1 MPADLK
7 IRLSAVIGTSFYLG
21 LAIWGWGGFGPFF
34 AHPARITVTLIFFA
48 LTVASLFTE
57 GNLSTGERE
66 DRGNRWVLAAFGI
79 LSILSA
85 YLSAYSDRKNIWVL
99 DGDTVRWTGVLLLLP
114 GGIIRLWPVY
124 VLGRRFSGLVAIQP
138 GHRLVTRGIYRIVRN
153 PSYVGLLLSSFA
165 WNLVFRSGIGV
176 VLSALMI
183 PPLIA
188 RIRAEERLLNSQF
201 GEEYQAY
208 CRRTWRLIPG
218 LY

>member
-1 MPADLK
+1 
-7 IRLSAVIGTSFYLG
+7 
-21 LAIWGWGGFGPFF
+21 
-34 AHPARITVTLIFFA
+34 
-48 LTVASLFTE
+48 
-57 GNLSTGERE
+57 
-66 DRGNRWVLAAFGI
+66 
-79 LSILSA
+79 
-85 YLSAYSDRKNIWVL
+85 
-99 DGDTVRWTGVLLLLP
+99 VLLLLP

>member
-1 MPADLK
+1 MRAGLK
-7 IRLSAVIGTSFYLG
+7 IRLSAVAGTCLYLG

-34 AHPARITVTLIFFA
+34 AHPARIAVTLIFFA
-48 LTVASLFTE
+48 LTIASLFTE

-66 DRGNRWVLAAFGI
+66 DRGNRWVLAAFSV

-85 YLSAYSDRKNIWVL
+85 WLCAYTDRKDIWVL
-99 DGDTVRWTGVLLLLP
+99 DGDTVRWIGVALLVP

-138 GHRLVTRGIYRIVRN
+138 GHRLVTTGIYRLVRN

-165 WNLVFRSGIGV
+165 WSLAFRSGIGL

-188 RIRAEERLLNSQF
+188 RIRAEERLLASQF
-201 GEEYQAY
+201 GGEYETNRQ
-208 CRRTWRLIPG
+208 RTWRT
-218 LY
+218 